1 MPHHYQGYSWQRERD
16 ERTLA
21 KRKREREKT
30 KMRAQK
36 KGRQYSFFFLFL
48 PSFLSFFI
56 DSKYPNYLQF
66 RSNGRIARNTFRWK
80 IIVTV
85 TFIQKWFASMHSTTI
100 SCSGSRFIICTM
112 LLTMWWCRWYIMM
125 RIESTCWWWWT
136 IHIKT
141 KIDEKNKIYLIL
153 FFICINHFMRKW
165 LVGFSP
171 TPLNCFLD
179 IFFQMLIRCLT
190 FFSLETKVHICIWV
204 YVFVCVCKCHSNLI
218 NKRISDNRR
227 RR

>member
-1 MPHHYQGYSWQRERD
+1 
-16 ERTLA
+16 
-21 KRKREREKT
+21 
-30 KMRAQK
+30 MRAQK

-100 SCSGSRFIICTM
+100 SCSCSRFIICTM

-141 KIDEKNKIYLIL
+141 KINKRKKNIWIL
-153 FFICINHFMRKW
+153 VCFLR
-165 LVGFSP
+165 
-171 TPLNCFLD
+171 NCFIKKSLID
-179 IFFQMLIRCLT
+179 FPPTSLNWILGIFLFQMLIRCLM
-190 FFSLETKVHICIWV
+190 FFSLEARIHV
-204 YVFVCVCKCHSNLI
+204 YIYLRVWAYVCVQVSLQL
-218 NKRISDNRR
+218 DQ
-227 RR
+227 